1 MKKIIITI
9 VLILIFL
16 LVGIGLLF
24 FPSQIEGYLSDY
36 PHTLQALIG
45 LFTFLTT
52 TLSIGIAYASYS
64 KNIKQQKKIE
74 DEKQCVFQENSDRII
89 NTLKSELSK
98 YTRDINVFTVKYTSQ
113 DIAFCKLE
121 KEHNLKENLEK
132 IGDITSKMR
141 IEKSNELTNDDLIDI
156 SILHNA
162 VNSALFMYDER
173 DKAEEEHKK
182 QFDNLII
189 IELNKI
195 RNMVFYT

>member
-52 TLSIGIAYASYS
+52 TLSIGVAYASYS

-98 YTRDINVFTVKYTSQ
+98 YTRDINVFTIKYTNQ

-173 DKAEEEHKK
+173 DKTEEEHKK